1 MHCASVQAHSSGMAV
16 RQAEVV
22 PQDDPDEWDC
32 MYVVIEFDGR
42 YCASWG
48 LFRTA
53 KLAQDLYRFTPP
65 TRESL
70 GTVKVS
76 TCLLMTPYASKY
88 SVLLGLIICL

>member
-16 RQAEVV
+16 RQVEVAEPHLDELV
-22 PQDDPDEWDC
+22 PVHDVLPREF

-53 KLAQDLYRFTPP
+53 KLAQAWADDL
-65 TRESL
+65 
-70 GTVKVS
+70 V
-76 TCLLMTPYASKY
+76 AA
-88 SVLLGLIICL
+88 